1 MRSRFG
7 VSFLVGLLLVL
18 ALIGMANSSG
28 KSRNREDRFD
38 LEIENYENQG
48 SNEIIDSC
56 ESSESLESSNCR
68 ISQSRPYKRK
78 TFRFAL

>member
-1 MRSRFG
+1 MRSRLG

-18 ALIGMANSSG
+18 VLIVMASSSG

-38 LEIENYENQG
+38 MEIENYENQG

-56 ESSESLESSNCR
+56 ECSESLERLNCQR
-68 ISQSRPYKRK
+68 SQSKPYKRK
-78 TFRFAL
+78 TFRFAF